1 MKTFLK
7 QNFIFILT
15 YGILLLS
22 VMVVLLQNGKV
33 QIHKSINT
41 LVGNP
46 FLDVFFKYI
55 THLGDGLFA
64 IVIVLIGLFFNVKKS
79 IYVLITYVS
88 ASLISTII
96 KNYIYLDT
104 CRPSFAFQYFVREPL
119 QLISGV
125 EMNTFH
131 SFPSG
136 HSTTAFAVFMCFL
149 FMSQKIGYKFC
160 WFILALLAAFSRT
173 YLSQHWL
180 VDIYFGSLIGFS
192 FSVFFYFMFYIKPYS
207 NILNHGIVYLLKK
220 K

>member
-1 MKTFLK
+1 
-7 QNFIFILT
+7 
-15 YGILLLS
+15 
-22 VMVVLLQNGKV
+22 MVVLLQNGKV

-64 IVIVLIGLFFNVKKS
+64 IAIVLIGLFFNVKKS

-136 HSTTAFAVFMCFL
+136 HSTTAFAVFICFL
-149 FMSQKIGYKFC
+149 FMSQKIKYKFC

-192 FSVFFYFMFYIKPYS
+192 FSVFFYFMFYNKPYS
-207 NILNHGIVYLLKK
+207 NTLNHGIVYLLKK

>member
-22 VMVVLLQNGKV
+22 VTIVLLQNGKV
-33 QIHKSINT
+33 QIHKSINSI
-41 LVGNP
+41 VGNS
-46 FLDVFFKYI
+46 FFDIFFKYI

-79 IYVLITYVS
+79 MYVLITYIS

-207 NILNHGIVYLLKK
+207 NTLNHGIVYLLKK

>member
-1 MKTFLK
+1 MKLFFK
-7 QNFIFILT
+7 QNFIFILL
-15 YGILLLS
+15 YAIALFS
-22 VMVVLLQNGKV
+22 VTIILLQNGKV

-46 FLDVFFKYI
+46 FLDIFFKYI
-55 THLGDGLFA
+55 THLGDGIFALA
-64 IVIVLIGLFFNVKKS
+64 IVFIGLFFNVKKS
-79 IYVLITYVS
+79 VYILITYVS
-88 ASLISTII
+88 ASLVSTII

-136 HSTTAFAVFMCFL
+136 HSTTAFAVFMCFM
-149 FMSQKIGYKFC
+149 FMSHNMMYKFC

-207 NILNHGIVYLLKK
+207 TALNHNMVNLLKGK
-220 K
+220 

>member
-15 YGILLLS
+15 YSILLLS
-22 VMVVLLQNGKV
+22 VMVVLLLNGKV
-33 QIHKSINT
+33 QIHRTINT

-64 IVIVLIGLFFNVKKS
+64 IAIVLIGLFFNVKKS
-79 IYVLITYVS
+79 IYLLITYIS

-149 FMSQKIGYKFC
+149 FMSQKIKYKFC

-192 FSVFFYFMFYIKPYS
+192 FSVCFYFIFYIRPYS
-207 NILNHGIVYLLKK
+207 NTLNHGIVYLLKK

>member
-1 MKTFLK
+1 MKSFFK
-7 QNFIFILT
+7 QNLFFILT
-15 YGILLLS
+15 YCILLLF
-22 VMVVLLQNGKV
+22 VMVVLLHSGKV
-33 QIHKSINT
+33 QIHQSINSI
-41 LVGNP
+41 VGNS
-46 FLDVFFKYI
+46 FFDIFFKYI

-64 IVIVLIGLFFNVKKS
+64 IIVVLIGLFFNVKKS
-79 IYVLITYVS
+79 MYVLITYIS

-136 HSTTAFAVFMCFL
+136 HSTTAFAVFMCFM
-149 FMSQKIGYKFC
+149 FMSSRFVYKSS

-180 VDIYFGSLIGFS
+180 VDIYFGSLLGFS
-192 FSVFFYFMFYIKPYS
+192 FSVFYYFNFYIKPYS
-207 NILNHGIVYLLKK
+207 NTLNHGIVYLLKK

>member
-15 YGILLLS
+15 YGIVLLF

-33 QIHKSINT
+33 QIHKQINS
-41 LVGNP
+41 LVGNE
-46 FLDVFFKYI
+46 FFDVFFKYI

-64 IVIVLIGLFFNVKKS
+64 IAIIVIGLFFNVKKS
-79 IYVLITYVS
+79 LYVLITYVS

-119 QLISGV
+119 KLISGV

-136 HSTTAFAVFMCFL
+136 HSATSFAVFMCL
-149 FMSQKIGYKFC
+149 MFMSSRIVNKFI

-180 VDIYFGSLIGFS
+180 VDVYFGSVIGFS
-192 FSVFFYFMFYIKPYS
+192 FSVFFYFMFYIKPFS
-207 NILNHGIVYLLKK
+207 NT
-220 K
+220 

>member
-1 MKTFLK
+1 MEKYRYIN
-7 QNFIFILT
+7 QLT
-15 YGILLLS
+15 PLLGIL
-22 VMVVLLQNGKV
+22 
-33 QIHKSINT
+33 
-41 LVGNP
+41 
-46 FLDVFFKYI
+46 FLTFFLKYI

-64 IVIVLIGLFFNVKKS
+64 IIVVLIGLFFNVKKS
-79 IYVLITYVS
+79 MYVLITYIS

-136 HSTTAFAVFMCFL
+136 HSTTAFAVFMCFM
-149 FMSQKIGYKFC
+149 FMSSRFVYKSS

-180 VDIYFGSLIGFS
+180 VDIYFGFIVR
-192 FSVFFYFMFYIKPYS
+192 VFVFCF
-207 NILNHGIVYLLKK
+207 LLF
-220 K
+220 